1 MSSSG
6 TNGDGSCML
15 CCCCHA
21 ACGSDLHIVNTRLDQ
36 LENAVATVSSKL
48 RTVIEDLE
56 GLAEDLF
63 LRGIDV
69 LEQRVEKMEILL
81 MRTSIEQIWT
91 RDKGILI
98 HSPQC
103 VPHQS
108 CIVGQSD
115 AEQFPNELSDVFEN
129 TDGRTTSTV
138 TSPECLRTCACES
151 ERELEDEL
159 RFMLLIGALDS
170 KSEICEQLFSSG
182 SNHKI
187 WDDYIYPTI
196 AKQIEEAL
204 QRPPTELLNTEVEE
218 RYSGMM
224 QSELWRNVCDA
235 VPCIRRH
242 SDAFLEISYAAF
254 KFHERILQS
263 RT

>member
-1 MSSSG
+1 
-6 TNGDGSCML
+6 ML

-36 LENAVATVSSKL
+36 LENAVATLSSKL
-48 RTVIEDLE
+48 GTVMEDLE
-56 GLAEDLF
+56 ALAEDLF

-91 RDKGILI
+91 RDEEILI
-98 HSPQC
+98 HPPQC
-103 VPHQS
+103 VRHQS
-108 CIVGQSD
+108 CIVGQSE
-115 AEQFPNELSDVFEN
+115 AEQFPNELNDVFEN

-196 AKQIEEAL
+196 AKPVSYTHL
-204 QRPPTELLNTEVEE
+204 TLPTILLV
-218 RYSGMM
+218 
-224 QSELWRNVCDA
+224 
-235 VPCIRRH
+235 
-242 SDAFLEISYAAF
+242 
-254 KFHERILQS
+254 
-263 RT
+263 